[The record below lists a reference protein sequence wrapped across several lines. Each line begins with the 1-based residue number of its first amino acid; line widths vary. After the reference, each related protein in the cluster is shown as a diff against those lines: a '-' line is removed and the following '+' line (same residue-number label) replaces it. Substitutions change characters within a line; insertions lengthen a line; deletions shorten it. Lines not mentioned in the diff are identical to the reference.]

1 MQVEF
6 RVISIGTLATHPLWN
21 EQGQVRTGHATT
33 ILIRVGESNILVD
46 PSLPAPVLL
55 ARMSERT
62 EVRPEEITHVFLT
75 SFERERLRAITAFDA
90 AEWLLHEP
98 ERECAR
104 ESLDVQ
110 LKKAKETGEDELVR
124 LLEVEWNLL
133 DRFQTASD
141 ALAPGVDLFPLPGMT
156 PGTCGLLLALPSMTV
171 LVCGD
176 AVATME
182 HLVQGKVLA
191 QSASL
196 EQAQE
201 SFAEAV
207 EIADVLIL
215 GRDNI
220 ALNPIRRLM

>member
-6 RVISIGTLATHPLWN
+6 RVISIGTLATHPLWH
-21 EQGQVRTGHATT
+21 EKRQVRTGHATT
-33 ILIRVGESNILVD
+33 TLIRAGESNILVD

-55 ARMSERT
+55 ARLSERT
-62 EVRPEEITHVFLT
+62 EVKPEQITHVFLT

-90 AEWLLHEP
+90 AEWLVHEP
-98 ERECAR
+98 ERESAR
-104 ESLDVQ
+104 ESLETQ
-110 LKKAKETGEDELVR
+110 LKEANETGEEELVQ
-124 LLEVEWNLL
+124 LLEEEWDLL
-133 DRFQTASD
+133 ERFQSAPD
-141 ALAPGVDLFPLPGMT
+141 ALAPGVDLFPLPGMS

-182 HLVQGKVLA
+182 HLAEGKVLPH
-191 QSASL
+191 SVSL

-220 ALNPIRRLM
+220 ALNPVRRLM